1 MFFVLILLGSSC
13 RTRVT
18 KHLKKAYPSLCD
30 AEDAYGVDYFEMP
43 PVTSTP
49 QTPKNS
55 KRQDQPLSPIFGHSP
70 STKSHLEG
78 NVCIGDIVLKLALMF
93 KTAMTKRMQLQLIT
107 YLLKVFIENV
117 YGLSFLHFIHGDIIE
132 TVISGVYTL
141 YSNNKKN
148 LLYIFSKILSEDKLK
163 LDRMP
168 FGLIDYN
175 LRFFH
180 AESAV
185 KLEMEHHYA
194 VWQETMLAHFGHK
207 WIALNRGP
215 MWQYDEDDLNS
226 GTENVAILGDAPVSN
241 DILSEALAVSGVE
254 DVLCDASLGIMLMDA
269 GNSAGAEDV
278 VLGTCG
284 FDGTTLDV
292 VSSVS
297 WVDGSASDVVSGA
310 SVVDGSASDVVL
322 DASVVDGSGSVVVSG
337 ASVVDG
343 SSSDVVSGAS
353 VVDGGVSDI
362 VSGTSVPVVDGSSS
376 DVVLGAIVANGSAS
390 DVVLGASLQVVDCS
404 ASDVVFGAT
413 VVDGNASGAVSGANV
428 VDGSASDVGSGASV
442 VDESAS
448 DVVLADSGVDESCS
462 DGLLGAS
469 HSSHLDARK
478 EFDISTLWANL
489 STSEVNEL
497 LEHDVDPSE
506 MDKRHGLTQQK
517 GRQSQ
522 NSGIYKPR
530 KVSEMENLT

>member
-1 MFFVLILLGSSC
+1 M
-13 RTRVT
+13 T
-18 KHLKKAYPSLCD
+18 KHLKKAYPSLSD

-43 PVTSTP
+43 PVICTP

-70 STKSHLEG
+70 SIKSQLEG
-78 NVCIGDIVLKLALMF
+78 NVCIGDIVLKLVLLF

-107 YLLKVFIENV
+107 YLLKVFIENT

-141 YSNNKKN
+141 YCNKKKN

-215 MWQYDEDDLNS
+215 MWQYDEDDLTS
-226 GTENVAILGDAPVSN
+226 GTENVATIGDAPVSN
-241 DILSEALAVSGVE
+241 DTLSEALAVSGVE
-254 DVLCDASLGIMLMDA
+254 DVLCDVSPGVMLVDA
-269 GNSAGAEDV
+269 GNSADAADV
-278 VLGTCG
+278 VLGACG
-284 FDGTTLDV
+284 VDGTTVDV
-292 VSSVS
+292 ASSVS
-297 WVDGSASDVVSGA
+297 WVDSSASDVVSGASVVDGSASDVVSGA

-322 DASVVDGSGSVVVSG
+322 SASVVDRSASGVVSG
-337 ASVVDG
+337 DS
-343 SSSDVVSGAS
+343 
-353 VVDGGVSDI
+353 
-362 VSGTSVPVVDGSSS
+362 
-376 DVVLGAIVANGSAS
+376 
-390 DVVLGASLQVVDCS
+390 
-404 ASDVVFGAT
+404 
-413 VVDGNASGAVSGANV
+413 V
-428 VDGSASDVGSGASV
+428 VDGSASDVILGASVVDGGASDAVLGASVPVVNGSASDVVSGATVVDGSASDVVLADGVDESSSDVVLGASV

-448 DVVLADSGVDESCS
+448 DVVLADSGGDKSSS
-462 DGLLGAS
+462 DVVLGAR
-469 HSSHLDARK
+469 HSSHLDTRQ
-478 EFDISTLWANL
+478 ERNL
-489 STSEVNEL
+489 IL
-497 LEHDVDPSE
+497 AHC
-506 MDKRHGLTQQK
+506 G
-517 GRQSQ
+517 
-522 NSGIYKPR
+522 
-530 KVSEMENLT
+530 